1 MTFTSPQGAAA
12 ARRATEQNPCWEKS
26 CRWVVWALKADTDEV
41 SEWGSH
47 NEAPESMIAILQT
60 PCQACSIPLYRRERY
75 SPVGLS
81 SELNTHTPG
90 KERVVTIITLN
101 INSFQLLPL
110 CDLTLNGNSG
120 SGEVRGSSKVTQ

>member
-1 MTFTSPQGAAA
+1 M
-12 ARRATEQNPCWEKS
+12 
-26 CRWVVWALKADTDEV
+26 VWALKADTDEV

-81 SELNTHTPG
+81 SELNTHKVSSTAPG

>member
-1 MTFTSPQGAAA
+1 M
-12 ARRATEQNPCWEKS
+12 
-26 CRWVVWALKADTDEV
+26 VWALKADTDEV

-47 NEAPESMIAILQT
+47 NEAPESMIAIPQT
-60 PCQACSIPLYRRERY
+60 PCQACSIPLYGRECY

-81 SELNTHTPG
+81 SELNTHKVSSTAPG

-101 INSFQLLPL
+101 INSFQLLQL